1 MVYALLADGFEE
13 SELVVPVDLLM
24 RGGAQVKLVGVNA
37 KTVVG
42 THGIT
47 LTADCLLD
55 DLDLEEMQLLFLPGG
70 QPGVDHLWESA
81 AVRALVAQAAE
92 KGIPIA
98 AICAAP
104 MILGRMGL
112 LDGKKAVC
120 FPGCEGDLQGAKVLD
135 VKAVCDGNFI
145 TGKAAG
151 AVFEFAAEML
161 KKLGLDAER
170 VLKATHYV

>member
-1 MVYALLADGFEE
+1 MVYALLAEGFEE

-24 RGGAQVKLVGVNA
+24 RGGAQVKLVGVNS
-37 KTVVG
+37 KMVVG

-47 LTADCLLD
+47 LTADCLLQ
-55 DLDLEEMQLLFLPGG
+55 DLNTEDMELLFLPGG
-70 QPGVDHLWESA
+70 QPGVDNLWKSD
-81 AVRALVAQAAE
+81 AVRDLVSQTAE

-104 MILGRMGL
+104 MILGRLGL
-112 LDGKKAVC
+112 LNGKQAVC
-120 FPGCEGDLQGAKVLD
+120 FPGCEGDLQGAEVLT

-161 KKLGLDAER
+161 KKLGLDAGR
-170 VLKATHYV
+170 VLKAVYYV